1 MRNFLKTLGCAV
13 FSALFA
19 YSSGVYADTV
29 KIRVGHGSAAE
40 EPLWTMKAA
49 PEVTPNQGK
58 TYELEYTLFRGTD
71 KRFQAFEAG
80 ELDVAVGS
88 AHSVMMAAAQG
99 VKFKI
104 IASLSKEGGENGF
117 ATQYMVLEDS
127 PIKSIPDVKGKMIGI
142 NGARSSAEIWARLA
156 LTKNGLHPTR
166 DVKWVALPFP
176 SQGEAVRSGKL
187 DVGAFPQPFAAFE
200 QERGG
205 MRTVFTSTDGI
216 GRQEDLM
223 LLLVKEEFAEKHPE
237 VLRDFLSDLVA
248 ATHFYVE
255 NPEQSHQKL
264 IDGRFVNIPLE
275 LSLKMNKY
283 EHPMDARV
291 DEESLQKMV
300 ETLQEFDYIQGD
312 LDLDA
317 VVDMSYLPE

>member
-1 MRNFLKTLGCAV
+1 MKILLK
-13 FSALFA
+13 ALACTFA
-19 YSSGVYADTV
+19 LLISSYSSITYADPV

-40 EPLWTMKAA
+40 EPLWAMKAA
-49 PEVTPNQGK
+49 PEVTPHQGK
-58 TYELEYTLFRGTD
+58 SYELEYTLFRGTD

-80 ELDVAVGS
+80 ELDIAVGS

-99 VKFKI
+99 VPFKVV
-104 IASLSKEGGENGF
+104 ASLSREGGENGF
-117 ATQYMVLEDS
+117 ATQYMTLEDS
-127 PIKSIPDVKGKMIGI
+127 PIRSIADLKGKTIGI

-156 LTKNGLHPTR
+156 LAKNGLNPSR

-200 QERGG
+200 KERGG

-216 GRQEDLM
+216 GQQEDLM
-223 LLLVKEEFAEKHPE
+223 LLLVKKEFAEEHPE

-248 ATHFYVE
+248 ATHFYVNSPKE
-255 NPEQSHQKL
+255 SHQKL
-264 IDGRFVNIPLE
+264 IDGKFVNIPLE
-275 LSLKMNKY
+275 LSLNMRHY
-283 EHPMDARV
+283 EHPMDAKV
-291 DEESLQKMV
+291 DIESLQKMV
-300 ETLQEFDYIQGD
+300 KTLQEFDYIQGD
-312 LDLDA
+312 LDLES

>member
-1 MRNFLKTLGCAV
+1 MSKFLKALGCTLFSV
-13 FSALFA
+13 FFI
-19 YSSGVYADTV
+19 YSSYGYAEPL

-49 PEVTPNQGK
+49 PDVTPHQGK
-58 TYELEYTLFRGTD
+58 SYELEYTLFRGTD

-80 ELDVAVGS
+80 ELDIAVGS

-99 VKFKI
+99 VKFKVV
-104 IASLSKEGGENGF
+104 ASLSREGGENGF
-117 ATQYMVLEDS
+117 ATQYMVLDSS
-127 PIKSIPDVKGKMIGI
+127 PIKSIGDLKGKTIGI

-156 LTKNGLHPTR
+156 LAQHGLNPMR

-176 SQGEAVRSGKL
+176 SQGEAVRAGKL
-187 DVGAFPQPFAAFE
+187 DIGAFPQPFAAFE
-200 QERGG
+200 EERGG

-223 LLLVKEEFAEKHPE
+223 LLLVKEEFAKEHPQI
-237 VLRDFLSDLVA
+237 LRDFLSDLVA
-248 ATHFYVE
+248 ATHFYV
-255 NPEQSHQKL
+255 NSPEQSHQKL
-264 IDGRFVNIPLE
+264 IDAKFVNIPLE
-275 LSLKMNKY
+275 LSLKMRKY
-283 EHPMDARV
+283 EHPMNARV

-300 ETLQEFDYIQGD
+300 ETLREFGYIDGD
-312 LDLDA
+312 LDLES